1 MTHPEVDWTLSA
13 IKTNWQAGS
22 YGDIPLER
30 VDRDESQL
38 LDKGVRRLSGD
49 LQDTNFVGA
58 TLADRDPTPI
68 GTEYDHQ
75 IEAVVGIRIVGM
87 HESEF
92 GKVDLDASLPPA
104 TANDPVPWDELVR
117 EIRKTILRDRTFPD
131 AGDAD
136 TDYTDVRIANQ
147 TPDSAPFGDYY
158 RYDFDLLFRGYESL
172 P

>member
-58 TLADRDPTPI
+58 TLADRDTTPI
-68 GTEYDHQ
+68 GTEYDHKT
-75 IEAVVGIRIVGM
+75 EAVVGVRILGM
-87 HESEF
+87 HKSEF
-92 GKVDLDASLPPA
+92 GKVAPDASLPPT
-104 TANDPVPWDELVR
+104 TANDLVPWEELVS
-117 EIRKTILRDRTFPD
+117 EIRKAILRDRTFPD
-131 AGDAD
+131 AGNAE
-136 TDYTDVRIANQ
+136 TDYTDVQIANP
-147 TPDSAPFGDYY
+147 TPDAAAYGNFY